1 MFSNRK
7 KDSNWKMKF
16 SIIEKLYSIVK
27 NENEKLKKDNKR
39 LASVALRSG
48 SSEGG
53 KYLRNERK
61 N

>member
-1 MFSNRK
+1 
-7 KDSNWKMKF
+7 MKF

-39 LASVALRSG
+39 LASAALRSG